1 MDAILYYHVSDSQHL
16 QGYAFSGRPL
26 AHGDWTFWWAI
37 GNKIDNIM
45 VVR

>member
-1 MDAILYYHVSDSQHL
+1 MSIV
-16 QGYAFSGRPL
+16 AFSGRPL
-26 AHGDWTFWWAI
+26 ARGNWKFWWAIGMHFNVAYRAI